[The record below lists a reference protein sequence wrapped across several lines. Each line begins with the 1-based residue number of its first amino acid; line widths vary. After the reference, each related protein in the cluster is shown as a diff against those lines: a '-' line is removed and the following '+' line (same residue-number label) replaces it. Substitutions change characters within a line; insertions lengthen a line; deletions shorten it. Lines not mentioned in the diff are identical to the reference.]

1 MGELTLT
8 EMERLIALQDAE
20 RTFQMDEDAFR
31 AFYDGTARPLW
42 SYLARI
48 TADRRL
54 ADDLLQETYYR
65 FLRADTPFES
75 DEHRRR
81 YLFRIATNLARDHRR
96 RGRPRTAA
104 LAADPPA
111 SPREMQPVDAT
122 ASQLDAQIDVTRA
135 MERLKP
141 RERALLSLAYIQGW
155 SHAEIA
161 ESLGLRTASLKALLW
176 RARQRL
182 LRLIDAERPER
193 GERR

>member
-1 MGELTLT
+1 MGELTLS
-8 EMERLIALQDAE
+8 EMERLVALQDAD

-31 AFYDGTARPLW
+31 AFYDVTARPLW

-48 TADRRL
+48 TADRRQ

-65 FLRADTPFES
+65 FLRAAAPFES

-96 RGRPRTAA
+96 RGAPRMTAIAADA
-104 LAADPPA
+104 LAT
-111 SPREMQPVDAT
+111 PREMRRVHAT
-122 ASQLDAQIDVTRA
+122 ASQLDAHIDVTRA

-141 RERALLSLAYIQGW
+141 RERVLLSLAYIQGW

-161 ESLGLRTASLKALLW
+161 DSLGLRAASLKALLW
-176 RARQRL
+176 RARRRL
-182 LRLIDAERPER
+182 LQIIKADGPDA
-193 GERR
+193 GGRR